1 MNTTARSAS
10 SGRIIGFTKPPN
22 ITAGIALK
30 PTVPAP
36 NCTKPESFAG
46 AITTVGGMKT
56 DIAGAL
62 SVTGTSTTMIA
73 ATIATMI
80 ATTTTS
86 S

>member
-1 MNTTARSAS
+1 
-10 SGRIIGFTKPPN
+10 
-22 ITAGIALK
+22 
-30 PTVPAP
+30 
-36 NCTKPESFAG
+36 
-46 AITTVGGMKT
+46 MKT